1 MAFTRK
7 RWRWGVIAGF
17 MAAWLLSFSIFPLVA
32 SAALVPSTSN
42 RLKTEDRRLEAEL
55 QALLEEK
62 IVAQRL
68 QDLGLTTTEVKDK
81 LSQLSPQEVHYLAT
95 HLDQVQAGG
104 DGAGAVVAVLLILI
118 LLVVLIKLIGKEII
132 IR

>member
-1 MAFTRK
+1 M
-7 RWRWGVIAGF
+7 
-17 MAAWLLSFSIFPLVA
+17 
-32 SAALVPSTSN
+32 PSTSN
-42 RLKTEDRRLEAEL
+42 RLETGDQRLETEL

-62 IVAQRL
+62 IVAHRL
-68 QDLGLTTTEVKDK
+68 QDLGLTTTEVKEK

-118 LLVVLIKLIGKEII
+118 LLVVLIKLMGKEII